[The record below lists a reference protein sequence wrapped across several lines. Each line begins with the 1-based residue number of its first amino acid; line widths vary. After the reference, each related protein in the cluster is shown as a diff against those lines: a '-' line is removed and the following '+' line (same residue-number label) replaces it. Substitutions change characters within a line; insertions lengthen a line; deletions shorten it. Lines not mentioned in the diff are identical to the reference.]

1 VTIAQEIRA
10 ASKSK
15 QCPRKFKSNASEKR
29 ESFDMSS
36 AHPYANPTMNIVVAD
51 PISQRGLEL
60 LRKPGWNVI
69 TPSKAGLVESLSTA
83 DALIVRSA
91 TQVTAQI
98 LEAAPNLRV
107 IGRAGVGVDNVD
119 LDAATRRGVLVMNT
133 PGGNAVSVAEHT
145 LALLM
150 SVARRIPQH
159 SAAIH
164 AGRWEK
170 SGAQG
175 VELRGKTLGLVGLGR
190 VGNEVARRAH
200 AMEMLVLAYDPY
212 VSESAARDAGVE
224 LSGLNELLER
234 SDFVSLHAAL
244 SPATEKMIN
253 AEKLAK
259 FKNGAVLVNAARGEL
274 VDEAALADALRS
286 GKLSGAGLDVFT
298 VEPPKDSPLIGL
310 ANAVFTPH
318 IAGSTREAQEEVG
331 TLIAQQVCDFL
342 VDGALRNAV
351 NLPALSGEQ
360 YRRVRPWIDLAERLG
375 SFLAQIGGARFE
387 RVSIAFAGEPA
398 AMGASLLRNAILAGL
413 LNTVLDEKVNLV
425 NAGQAAASRGLVIE
439 ERTRK
444 REQGYPDTIEVAI
457 HESSGHASRSI
468 AAEATV
474 LHGVSARILRV
485 DGIELEAP
493 LAGTLLFSRN
503 RDVPGV
509 IGEIG
514 TVLGKRGMNIS
525 TFALGRRDAVVG
537 AEAIALVRLDGEV
550 PESILEFVRG
560 ISAITEA
567 RLVRL
572 PG

>member
-1 VTIAQEIRA
+1 
-10 ASKSK
+10 
-15 QCPRKFKSNASEKR
+15 
-29 ESFDMSS
+29 
-36 AHPYANPTMNIVVAD
+36 MNIVVAD

-60 LRKPGWNVI
+60 LRKPGWKII
-69 TPSKAGLVESLSTA
+69 TPSRDELIASLATA

-170 SGAQG
+170 SGSQG

-190 VGNEVARRAH
+190 VGNEVARRAR

-234 SDFVSLHAAL
+234 SDYVSLHAAL
-244 SPATEKMIN
+244 STATEKLIN

-259 FKNGAVLVNAARGEL
+259 FKTGAVLVNAARGEL

-286 GKLSGAGLDVFT
+286 GKLSGAGLDVFA

-310 ANAVFTPH
+310 TNAIFTPH

-342 VDGALRNAV
+342 TDGALRNAV

-398 AMGASLLRNAILAGL
+398 ALGASLLRNAILAGL
-413 LNTVLDEKVNLV
+413 LNIVLDEKVNLV

-439 ERTRK
+439 ERMRK

-457 HESSGHASRSI
+457 HESSSGNSATHSI

-474 LHGVSARILRV
+474 LHGVSPRILRV

-493 LAGTLLFSRN
+493 LAGTMLFSRN
-503 RDVPGV
+503 LDVPGA

-514 TVLGKRGMNIS
+514 TTLGKRGVNIS
-525 TFALGRRDAVVG
+525 TFALGRRNAVGG

-550 PESILEFVRG
+550 PESILEFVRK
-560 ISAITEA
+560 ISAVTEA

-572 PG
+572 PE

>member
-1 VTIAQEIRA
+1 
-10 ASKSK
+10 
-15 QCPRKFKSNASEKR
+15 
-29 ESFDMSS
+29 MSPE
-36 AHPYANPTMNIVVAD
+36 HPYPNPIMNIVVAD

-60 LRKPGWNVI
+60 LRKPGWEVS
-69 TPSKAGLVESLSTA
+69 TPSRDGLAASLAAA

-91 TQVTAQI
+91 TQVTEQI
-98 LEAAPNLRV
+98 LEAAPKLRV
-107 IGRAGVGVDNVD
+107 VGRAGVGVDNID

-150 SVARRIPQH
+150 AVARRIPQH

-175 VELRGKTLGLVGLGR
+175 VELRGKTLGLVGIGR
-190 VGNEVARRAH
+190 VGNEVARRAR

-224 LSGLNELLER
+224 LSGLTELLAR

-244 SPATEKMIN
+244 SPSTEKLIN
-253 AEKLAK
+253 AEALAK
-259 FKNGAVLVNAARGEL
+259 FKPGAVLVNAARGEL
-274 VDEAALADALRS
+274 VDEVALADALHS
-286 GKLSGAGLDVFT
+286 GKLSGAGLDVFAE
-298 VEPPKDSPLIGL
+298 EPPKNSPLLGL
-310 ANAVFTPH
+310 PNAVFTPH

-331 TLIAQQVCDFL
+331 TLIAQQVHDFL
-342 VDGALRNAV
+342 TDGALRNAV

-387 RVSIAFAGEPA
+387 RVSLAFAGEPA
-398 AMGASLLRNAILAGL
+398 ALGASLLRNAVLAGL

-425 NAGQAAASRGLVIE
+425 NAGQAASARGLVIE
-439 ERTRK
+439 ERTRR

-457 HESSGHASRSI
+457 RESLSGTSSHSI

-474 LHGVSARILRV
+474 LHGVSPRILRV

-493 LAGTLLFSRN
+493 LAGTMLFSRN
-503 RDVPGV
+503 RDVPGA

-514 TVLGKRGMNIS
+514 TVLGGRGVNIS
-525 TFALGRRDAVVG
+525 TFALGRRDSVGG
-537 AEAIALVRLDGEV
+537 AEAIALVRLDGDV
-550 PESILEFVRG
+550 PDSILQPVRG
-560 ISAITEA
+560 ISAVTEA

-572 PG
+572 RE

>member
-1 VTIAQEIRA
+1 LQKITIAQEFRCICESLNFR
-10 ASKSK
+10 
-15 QCPRKFKSNASEKR
+15 CYASEKWK
-29 ESFDMSS
+29 SFDMSS
-36 AHPYANPTMNIVVAD
+36 EHPYANPIMKIVVAD
-51 PISQRGLEL
+51 SISQRGLEL

-69 TPSKAGLVESLSTA
+69 TPSRDELIASLAEA

-170 SGAQG
+170 SGSQG

-190 VGNEVARRAH
+190 VGNEVARRAR

-212 VSESAARDAGVE
+212 VSESVARDAGVE

-244 SPATEKMIN
+244 SPATEKLIN
-253 AEKLAK
+253 AEKLAH
-259 FKNGAVLVNAARGEL
+259 FKQGAVLVNAARGEL
-274 VDEAALADALRS
+274 IDESALADALRS
-286 GKLSGAGLDVFT
+286 GKLSGAGLDVFA

-310 ANAVFTPH
+310 SNAIFTPH

-331 TLIAQQVCDFL
+331 TLIAQQVHDFL
-342 VDGALRNAV
+342 TEGGLRNAV

-387 RVSIAFAGEPA
+387 RVNLAFAGEPA
-398 AMGASLLRNAILAGL
+398 AMGASLLRNAVLAGL
-413 LNTVLDEKVNLV
+413 LNAVLDEKVNLV
-425 NAGQAAASRGLVIE
+425 NAGQAASSRGLVIE
-439 ERTRK
+439 ERTRR

-457 HESSGHASRSI
+457 HGSASQSI

-474 LHGVSARILRV
+474 LHGVSPRILRV

-493 LAGTLLFSRN
+493 LAGTMLFSRN
-503 RDVPGV
+503 RDVPGA

-514 TVLGKRGMNIS
+514 TVLGKRGVNIS
-525 TFALGRRDAVVG
+525 TFALGRRDAVGG

-550 PESILEFVRG
+550 QESILEFVRG
-560 ISAITEA
+560 ISAVTEA

-572 PG
+572 PE

>member
-1 VTIAQEIRA
+1 M
-10 ASKSK
+10 
-15 QCPRKFKSNASEKR
+15 P
-29 ESFDMSS
+29 S
-36 AHPYANPTMNIVVAD
+36 AHPYAKPIMNIVVAD

-69 TPSKAGLVESLSTA
+69 TPSRDELIESLATA

-170 SGAQG
+170 SGSQG

-190 VGNEVARRAH
+190 VGNEVARRAR
-200 AMEMLVLAYDPY
+200 AMEMVVLAYDPY

-244 SPATEKMIN
+244 SPATEKLIN
-253 AEKLAK
+253 AEKLSH
-259 FKNGAVLVNAARGEL
+259 FKPGAVLVNAARGEL
-274 VDEAALADALRS
+274 VDEVALADTLRS
-286 GKLSGAGLDVFT
+286 GKLSGAGLDVFAI
-298 VEPPKDSPLIGL
+298 EPPQDSPLIGL
-310 ANAVFTPH
+310 ENAVFTPH

-331 TLIAQQVCDFL
+331 TLIAQQVSDYL
-342 VDGALRNAV
+342 TDGALRNAV

-360 YRRVRPWIDLAERLG
+360 YRRVRPWINLADRLG

-398 AMGASLLRNAILAGL
+398 ALGASLLRNAVLAGL

-457 HESSGHASRSI
+457 HGSATHSI
-468 AAEATV
+468 NAEATV
-474 LHGVSARILRV
+474 LHGVSPRILRV

-493 LAGTLLFSRN
+493 LAGTMLFSRN
-503 RDVPGV
+503 RDVPGA

-514 TVLGKRGMNIS
+514 TALGKRGVNIS
-525 TFALGRRDAVVG
+525 TFALGRRDAVGG

-550 PESILEFVRG
+550 PESILESVRK
-560 ISAITEA
+560 ISAVIEA

-572 PG
+572 PE